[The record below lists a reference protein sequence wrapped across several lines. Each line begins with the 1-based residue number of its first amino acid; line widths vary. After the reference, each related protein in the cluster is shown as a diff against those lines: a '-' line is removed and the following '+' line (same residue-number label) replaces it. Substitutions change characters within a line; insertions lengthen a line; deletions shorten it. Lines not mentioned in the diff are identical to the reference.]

1 MKPSNRI
8 LLIGL
13 IIEVFL
19 AALGVFL
26 VMQITSGALT
36 ASVSQAEATT
46 TITTVLGAVMG
57 GLGGVLLVIFLVL
70 RKRGS

>member
-8 LLIGL
+8 LLLGL
-13 IIEVFL
+13 LFETFL

-26 VMQITSGALT
+26 VMQITSGSLT
-36 ASVSQAEATT
+36 ASVSPAEATT

-57 GLGGVLLVIFLVL
+57 GLGGILLVIFLVL
-70 RKRGS
+70 RSRGS

>member
-8 LLIGL
+8 LLLGL
-13 IIEVFL
+13 LFETFL

-36 ASVSQAEATT
+36 ASVSPAEATT

-57 GLGGVLLVIFLVL
+57 GLGGILLVIFLVL
-70 RKRGS
+70 RRRGS